1 MQRLTI
7 ILALVF
13 CSACTSVTF
22 VRKDI
27 APQKQAVLKYPSTS
41 DTKKEE
47 KYKSKLNKEVH
58 QFCGGD
64 FVIKKEYQAREYTGT
79 SSGVGTGFGVG
90 FGGVMLGASQ
100 NDTAMY
106 NFVEVSCQAE
116 SVRDPAAP
124 ISN

>member
-27 APQKQAVLKYPSTS
+27 APQKQAVLKYT
-41 DTKKEE
+41 E
-47 KYKSKLNKEVH
+47 
-58 QFCGGD
+58 
-64 FVIKKEYQAREYTGT
+64 T